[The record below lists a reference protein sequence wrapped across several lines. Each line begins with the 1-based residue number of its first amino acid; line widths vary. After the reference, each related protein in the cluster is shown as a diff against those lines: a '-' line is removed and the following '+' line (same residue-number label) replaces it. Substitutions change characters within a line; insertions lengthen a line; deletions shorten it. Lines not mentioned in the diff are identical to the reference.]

1 MTQVDFFETPAGQVL
16 AGAHRYLCA
25 AKGLRDSLTWTERA
39 KLLQAP
45 TIHLLAHGVELLL
58 KYSLLSSGLSPD
70 DVRKQYGHDLVKLW
84 NHDANKVVRP
94 MVLARADEAWEE
106 ARVSGRW
113 QADNFD
119 RDPKAELNSALDQL
133 NFLHGRDSG
142 FALRYLVAPNTRA
155 PRPAFLID
163 VFGAVAERGAKSPRS
178 LTETW

>member
-1 MTQVDFFETPAGQVL
+1 MTEVDFFETQPGQVL

-25 AKGLRDSLTWTERA
+25 AKELRDSLTWTERA

-142 FALRYLVAPNTRA
+142 FALRYFVAPNTQA

-163 VFGAVAERGAKSPRS
+163 VFGEVAERGAKSPRS